1 MSDLSTQLTMGNADF
16 NVVIEDQRN
25 IVQIS
30 NEEPN
35 IIQVVL
41 PGVAASSRTN
51 VSYGEGAPWTIE
63 VVI

>member
-25 IVQIS
+25 IVEI
-30 NEEPN
+30 NHEEPN

-41 PGVAASSRTN
+41 PGVAASLRTN
-51 VSYGEGAPWTIE
+51 VTYGEGVPWEIE
-63 VVI
+63 VNL

>member
-25 IVQIS
+25 IVEI
-30 NEEPN
+30 NHEEPN
-35 IIQVVL
+35 IVQVVL

-51 VSYGEGAPWTIE
+51 VTYGEGVPWEIE
-63 VVI
+63 VNL

>member
-25 IVQIS
+25 IVEI
-30 NEEPN
+30 NHEEPN

-51 VSYGEGAPWTIE
+51 VTYGEGAPWEIE
-63 VVI
+63 VNL

>member
-1 MSDLSTQLTMGNADF
+1 VSDLSTQLTMGNADF

-25 IVQIS
+25 IVEIG

-35 IIQVVL
+35 VIQVVL

-51 VSYGEGAPWTIE
+51 LSYGEGAPWTIE

>member
-25 IVQIS
+25 IVEI
-30 NEEPN
+30 NHEEPN

-51 VSYGEGAPWTIE
+51 VTYGEGVPWEIE
-63 VVI
+63 VNL

>member
-1 MSDLSTQLTMGNADF
+1 MGNADF

-25 IVQIS
+25 IVEIG

-35 IIQVVL
+35 VIQVVL

-51 VSYGEGAPWTIE
+51 LSYGEGAPWTIE

>member
-25 IVQIS
+25 IVEI
-30 NEEPN
+30 NHEEPN
-35 IIQVVL
+35 IIQVML

-51 VSYGEGAPWTIE
+51 VTYGEGVPWEIE
-63 VVI
+63 VNL